1 MYIVYENVCLAYIYI
16 HHRHYQSSV
25 YQKINNN
32 STVYTTTT
40 TTTTKNIPQLKMNIM
55 QAITASI
62 NKKSVPPPIVNEIV
76 EQIIDET
83 MASVAEREHSTDA
96 ILTLNNQGLHLALQ
110 LLNQKTD
117 ERPRGSSTADI
128 ALNMQLSLEDGTCLT
143 FLYQEK
149 FLPASDTGHNVRWLF
164 QFEDRRL
171 YFACIMILAHCGLDP
186 YFALATNN
194 MSDQI
199 PCDQALMVHFV
210 TQVLL

>member
-32 STVYTTTT
+32 STVYTST
-40 TTTTKNIPQLKMNIM
+40 TTTTKNIPQHKMNIL
-55 QAITASI
+55 QAITSSSI

-128 ALNMQLSLEDGTCLT
+128 ALNMQLSLED
-143 FLYQEK
+143 
-149 FLPASDTGHNVRWLF
+149 A
-164 QFEDRRL
+164 
-171 YFACIMILAHCGLDP
+171 AILVQR
-186 YFALATNN
+186 NWRKR
-194 MSDQI
+194 
-199 PCDQALMVHFV
+199 QAIKHVKVKKH
-210 TQVLL
+210 

>member
-32 STVYTTTT
+32 STVYTS
-40 TTTTKNIPQLKMNIM
+40 TTTTKHPATVLGYSGIYTFFVLI
-55 QAITASI
+55 
-62 NKKSVPPPIVNEIV
+62 
-76 EQIIDET
+76 
-83 MASVAEREHSTDA
+83 
-96 ILTLNNQGLHLALQ
+96 
-110 LLNQKTD
+110 
-117 ERPRGSSTADI
+117 
-128 ALNMQLSLEDGTCLT
+128 GTCLT

-149 FLPASDTGHNVRWLF
+149 FLPPSDTGHNVRWLF

-199 PCDQALMVHFV
+199 PCDQALISGGESAGFTNM
-210 TQVLL
+210 TNSSRMI